1 MWRADNFLLVWILDT
16 TFLLCQETWNCRQS
30 QEVTKIAISW
40 EIISSCHF
48 RTMTTMHQK
57 MEMKSFSI
65 AVLVAE
71 DAQHASWRRAGER
84 DVAFQQ
90 CSLWRTYVVVD
101 DKRRKLVNPFILFL
115 LLPFLGRQSVKLAAC
130 LTKSLC
136 FSVSLQTQL
145 CDVGLFSDELTLF
158 CFSDCHLLS
167 TQPVFQISLS
177 AHLTFFSPSALN
189 CCCGLQDL
197 NSWQLCYC

>member
-1 MWRADNFLLVWILDT
+1 MWILDT
-16 TFLLCQETWNCRQS
+16 IFSFLLCQETWNCRQS
-30 QEVTKIAISW
+30 QEVTKIAILW

-48 RTMTTMHQK
+48 CTMTTMQQK

-90 CSLWRTYVVVD
+90 CSLWRMYIVVD
-101 DKRRKLVNPFILFL
+101 DKRRKLVNRFILFL

-136 FSVSLQTQL
+136 FSVSKHWSLQTRL

-158 CFSDCHLLS
+158 CFSDCHLPS

-177 AHLTFFSPSALN
+177 AHLTFFFPH
-189 CCCGLQDL
+189 
-197 NSWQLCYC
+197 QL

>member
-1 MWRADNFLLVWILDT
+1 
-16 TFLLCQETWNCRQS
+16 
-30 QEVTKIAISW
+30 
-40 EIISSCHF
+40 
-48 RTMTTMHQK
+48 

-177 AHLTFFSPSALN
+177 AHLTFFFPVSFKLLLWTS
-189 CCCGLQDL
+189 GLKFMAIML
-197 NSWQLCYC
+197 LLAKTPFPKNNLFTS